1 MNLNGYL
8 APLAIVGLFAI
19 FYLNGTQSVLQ
30 PTAHESLMNKT
41 FLSFTVYTST
51 LLALILVSMQT
62 KSLPIFFGGLVVLS
76 FLWFIFGKSWQYTPV

>member
-8 APLAIVGLFAI
+8 VPAAILGLFAL
-19 FYLNGTQSVLQ
+19 FYFNGTQSVLQ

-41 FLSFTVYTST
+41 FLSFIVSTSAI
-51 LLALILVSMQT
+51 LALIIVSMQT
-62 KSLPIFFGGLVVLS
+62 KSMPIFFGGLTLLS

>member
-8 APLAIVGLFAI
+8 APVVILGLFLMVY
-19 FYLNGTQSVLQ
+19 FNGTQSVLQ

-41 FLSFTVYTST
+41 FTSFIVYTAA
-51 LLALILVSMQT
+51 LLGLIFVSMQT
-62 KSLPIFFGGLVVLS
+62 KSMPIFLGGLALLS